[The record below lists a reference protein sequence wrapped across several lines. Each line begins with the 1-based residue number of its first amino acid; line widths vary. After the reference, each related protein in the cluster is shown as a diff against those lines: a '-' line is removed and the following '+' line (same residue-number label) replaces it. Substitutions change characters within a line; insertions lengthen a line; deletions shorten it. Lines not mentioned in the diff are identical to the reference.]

1 MAWPASVG
9 GLPSA
14 RRLGTWRRC
23 RHPWRGRRR
32 PRANATAAGLRLS
45 RRGLTPRPGRASL
58 RMAEHSWAA
67 RGAQRGPGTLLR
79 LNGDDGV

>member
-23 RHPWRGRRR
+23 RHPRRGRRR

-45 RRGLTPRPGRASL
+45 RRGLTQGAHSASRAGLAADGRAL
-58 RMAEHSWAA
+58 LGRARRTAWPWDAA
-67 RGAQRGPGTLLR
+67 PS
-79 LNGDDGV
+79 

>member
-23 RHPWRGRRR
+23 RHPRRGRRR